1 MINLTPKQLRRAA
14 SIKETIE
21 ELNNELNKLAGGST
35 TPAKTAKPKRRMS
48 AAGRANIRAAVK
60 ARWAK
65 VKGSKQ
71 STKPSAKKPRKKMS
85 AAGRANI
92 IAAQKARW
100 ARIKAARPADKKFK
114 TVKPA
119 KKKFKMSAAAKAKL
133 SAAAKARWAK
143 AKASGKKRL

>member
-1 MINLTPKQLRRAA
+1 MINLTSKQLRQAA

-21 ELNNELNKLAGGST
+21 ELQTELNKLVGGST
-35 TPAKTAKPKRRMS
+35 TLAQTAKPKRRMS

-71 STKPSAKKPRKKMS
+71 STKPAAKKKSKMS

-100 ARIKAARPADKKFK
+100 AKIKAAKK
-114 TVKPA
+114 
-119 KKKFKMSAAAKAKL
+119 
-133 SAAAKARWAK
+133 
-143 AKASGKKRL
+143 